1 MLIRR
6 RRTALSKTPHALAD
20 GLILVSQHPAK
31 SEFMLCKK
39 GLLAENLNRI
49 HYRHGFTLLEVM
61 IVMAIICLLAAIA
74 IPSLLEQR
82 DKATI
87 AKVISDIKNIEAKVM
102 DYMQETGDFPLT
114 LADTGVNGLNDPW
127 GNPFEYW
134 PITGDKKQ
142 KVRKDRN
149 THPINTDFDL
159 YSKGKDGD
167 TNFALTANVSQDDII
182 RANNGAY
189 VGLVSNY

>member
-1 MLIRR
+1 
-6 RRTALSKTPHALAD
+6 
-20 GLILVSQHPAK
+20 
-31 SEFMLCKK
+31 
-39 GLLAENLNRI
+39 
-49 HYRHGFTLLEVM
+49 
-61 IVMAIICLLAAIA
+61 
-74 IPSLLEQR
+74 
-82 DKATI
+82 
-87 AKVISDIKNIEAKVM
+87 M
-102 DYMQETGDFPLT
+102 DFMQEKGDFPLT
-114 LADTGVNGLNDPW
+114 LADAGVNGLNDPW
-127 GNPFEYW
+127 GNPFQYW

-189 VGLVSNY
+189 IGLASNY